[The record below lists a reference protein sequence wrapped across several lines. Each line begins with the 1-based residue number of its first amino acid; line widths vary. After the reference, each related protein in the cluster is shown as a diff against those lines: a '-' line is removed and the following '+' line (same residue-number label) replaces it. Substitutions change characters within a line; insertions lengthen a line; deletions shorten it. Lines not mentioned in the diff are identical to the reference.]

1 MPGDFPNESEKKVL
15 ELDNRRKIFEVVK
28 KFAGSHFKEIERKS
42 NLPSGT
48 AKYHLAYLTKRGLI
62 SEAKD
67 GNNIRYFPRV
77 FKPENK
83 KLLSFLR
90 QKTIRNIL
98 LFVLTHSNCYHEQ
111 IVNAVNV
118 SPSTVT
124 WHLKKMEKN
133 NIIESRKD
141 GRKTFYT
148 IVIDTEEI
156 VNLLIMYQESFLD
169 SLVDRVIEMW
179 G

>member
-1 MPGDFPNESEKKVL
+1 MLGDFSNENEEKIL
-15 ELDNRRKIFEVVK
+15 ELDTRRKIFEVVK

-48 AKYHLAYLTKRGLI
+48 VKYHLAYLVKRGLI
-62 SEAKD
+62 SEEKD
-67 GNNIRYFPRV
+67 GNNIRFFPRE
-77 FKPENK
+77 FKSKNK

-98 LFVLTHSNCYHEQ
+98 LFILTHNDCYHEQ
-111 IVNAVNV
+111 IVNAVHV

-124 WHLKKMEKN
+124 WHLKKMEEN
-133 NIIESRKD
+133 TIIKSRKD

-148 IVIDTEEI
+148 VVIDKEEV
-156 VNLLIMYQESFLD
+156 VNLLITYQESFLD

>member
-1 MPGDFPNESEKKVL
+1 
-15 ELDNRRKIFEVVK
+15 
-28 KFAGSHFKEIERKS
+28 
-42 NLPSGT
+42 
-48 AKYHLAYLTKRGLI
+48 
-62 SEAKD
+62 
-67 GNNIRYFPRV
+67 
-77 FKPENK
+77 
-83 KLLSFLR
+83 
-90 QKTIRNIL
+90 
-98 LFVLTHSNCYHEQ
+98 
-111 IVNAVNV
+111 VNAVNV

-156 VNLLIMYQESFLD
+156 INLLLMYQESFLD